1 MQPTNRT
8 LRTFEWSTVMTAI
21 HMIDEAWART
31 PIVVLVD
38 VSRTSVVPAEVHLS
52 GHSRSA
58 RTRAH
63 ACVRVLAHLLSVHIH
78 APMKRCRSPALPF
91 DAVVSLPRGPQQPW
105 PKPIPR
111 RRPQVNTMFR
121 VASSSS
127 AVGLE
132 CAFGPLA
139 FGL

>member
-78 APMKRCRSPALPF
+78 APMKRGRSPAPPF
-91 DAVVSLPRGPQQPW
+91 DAVVSLPCGRSRGLNPFRGVTPAGEHDV
-105 PKPIPR
+105 PR
-111 RRPQVNTMFR
+111 RELLVSGRRR
-121 VASSSS
+121 VRLWPFS
-127 AVGLE
+127 L
-132 CAFGPLA
+132 
-139 FGL
+139 